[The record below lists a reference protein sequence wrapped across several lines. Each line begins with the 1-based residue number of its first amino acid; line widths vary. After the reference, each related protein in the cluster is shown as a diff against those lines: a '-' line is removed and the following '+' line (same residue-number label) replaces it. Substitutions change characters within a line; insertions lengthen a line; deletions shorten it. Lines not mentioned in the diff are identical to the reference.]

1 MICNQENKKI
11 KMAKIEFIVPSVLN
25 KGGGEKKLSLD
36 AVTLQD
42 AFSKV
47 SSQMGEDF
55 KRKVFDLNGKPRPLI
70 NIYVNGKN
78 TRFAG
83 NGMTRSLADGDS
95 IHILP
100 AVAGGAEITREDMQR
115 YSRQIMLEEIGFTGM
130 ENIRN
135 AHVSVIGVGGIG
147 NPVVTQLTAMGIGK
161 LKIVDRDVIEIS
173 NLHRQHLYTD
183 DDIGKVKVE
192 AALERLRKLNP
203 QVEIEAVPT
212 SVTTYTAENLVKGSD
227 IVIDALDSIEAR
239 YALNDACIKQNIP
252 FIYAGA
258 LGMVGSVCTILPN
271 KTACL
276 RCMFPKL
283 EEDEMPTCSTEGVH
297 PSILYLVSGIQV
309 SEAVK
314 MIIGQQPTLANTL
327 LYIDLTELSFEK
339 IQMSRYDGC
348 PSCGS
353 KKIEVTTTVAG
364 NSQENTQTRDRLED
378 SVGGQKEQ
386 KILVQEEKRL
396 IIEELCGRDMG
407 KRTFTITP
415 THQFSSEPIDLGLVI
430 RNAEAIGYRVKTRGN
445 LGVTAIGGNNS
456 KNSNNANSA
465 ALSVSFLTSGAAT
478 IVGAKSEHE
487 ALDIYQDFV
496 GGKN

>member
-1 MICNQENKKI
+1 
-11 KMAKIEFIVPSVLN
+11 MAKIEFVVPSVLN

-36 AVTLQD
+36 AVSLQD

-70 NIYVNGKN
+70 NVYVNGKN

-83 NGMTRSLADGDS
+83 NGMTRSLSDGDS

-130 ENIRN
+130 EKLRN

-161 LKIVDRDVIEIS
+161 LKIIDRDVIEIS
-173 NLHRQHLYTD
+173 NLHRQHLYTEE
-183 DDIGKVKVE
+183 DIGKVKVE

-212 SVTTYTAENLVKGSD
+212 SVTTYTVESLVKGSD
-227 IVIDALDSIEAR
+227 VVIDALDSIEAR
-239 YALNDACIKQNIP
+239 YALNDACIKQNVP
-252 FIYAGA
+252 LIYAGA

-276 RCMFPKL
+276 RCMFPAL

-297 PSILYLVSGIQV
+297 PSILYLVGGIQV

-314 MIIGQQPTLANTL
+314 MIIGQQPSLANTL
-327 LYIDLTELSFEK
+327 LYVDLTDLSFEK

-353 KKIEVTTTVAG
+353 KKIELATTVTG
-364 NSQENTQTRDRLED
+364 NSQESTQAGGKLED
-378 SVGGQKEQ
+378 SGIVQQEQ
-386 KILVQEEKRL
+386 KTLVQEEKRL

-415 THQFSSEPIDLGLVI
+415 THQFSSEPIDLAAVI
-430 RNAEAIGYRVKTRGN
+430 RNVETTGYKVKTRGN
-445 LGVTAIGGNNS
+445 LGVTAISGNDDKDSTNTNS
-456 KNSNNANSA
+456 STI
-465 ALSVSFLTSGAAT
+465 SVSFLTSGAAT

-487 ALDIYQDFV
+487 ALAIYQTFMD
-496 GGKN
+496 G

>member
-1 MICNQENKKI
+1 MVSNLKSKH
-11 KMAKIEFIVPSVLN
+11 KMAKIEFVVPSVLN
-25 KGGGEKKLSLD
+25 KGGGEKRISLE
-36 AVTLQD
+36 AGTLQD

-47 SSQMGEDF
+47 SAQMGEDF
-55 KRKVFDLNGKPRPLI
+55 RRRVFDLSGKPRPLI

-78 TRFAG
+78 TRFGG
-83 NGMTRSLADGDS
+83 NSMTRSLADGDS

-100 AVAGGAEITREDMQR
+100 AVAGGVEISSEDMQR
-115 YSRQIMLEEIGFTGM
+115 YSRQIMLEEIGFAGM
-130 ENIRN
+130 EKLRN

-147 NPVVTQLTAMGIGK
+147 NPVITQLTAMGIGK

-183 DDIGKVKVE
+183 EDIGKVKVE

-203 QVEIEAVPT
+203 RVEIEAVPA
-212 SVTTYTAENLVKGSD
+212 SVTTSTAENLVKGSD
-227 IVIDALDSIEAR
+227 IVIDALDSIDAR

-258 LGMVGSVCTILPN
+258 LGMLGSVCTILPN

-276 RCMFPKL
+276 RCIFPEL

-314 MIIGQQPTLANTL
+314 LITGQQPTLVNTL
-327 LYIDLTELSFEK
+327 LYIDLTSLSFEK
-339 IQMSRYDGC
+339 IQMSRYEDC

-353 KKIEVTTTVAG
+353 KKIEVTTILAG
-364 NSQENTQTRDRLED
+364 NPQESTQLSGRLECAA
-378 SVGGQKEQ
+378 GGQKEE
-386 KILVQEEKRL
+386 KTLAQEQNQL
-396 IIEELCGRDMG
+396 IAEELCGRDMG

-415 THQFSSEPIDLGLVI
+415 THQFSSDPLDLAMII
-430 RNAEAIGYRVKTRGN
+430 RNAEVLGFRVETKGN
-445 LGVTAIGGNNS
+445 LGVTVISSGHG
-456 KNSNNANSA
+456 KNSATINSSIV
-465 ALSVSFLTSGAAT
+465 SVSFLISGVAT
-478 IVGAKSEHE
+478 IVGAKSEQE
-487 ALDIYQDFV
+487 ALAIYRDFV
-496 GGKN
+496 YEKS